1 MAIDHKLIDELLK
14 DYKKPEDITGE
25 DGLLKQLTKALVERA
40 MQAEMKCHLGYAP
53 HAASGRNSGN
63 SRNGKYS
70 KTIQGNFGQATIEV
84 PRDREGKFEPQIIEK
99 GQKRFD
105 GFDDKI
111 ISLYARGMTVR
122 QIQQHLEEIYGV
134 DVSPSLISAVTDE
147 ISQEVT
153 AWQTRPLQE
162 TYAIVYL
169 DSLFVK
175 IRDEGQVRNKALY
188 LALGVTL
195 EGKKE
200 ALGLWLEQTE
210 GAKFWLR
217 VLTEIQNRGVRDIMI
232 VCVDGLSGFP
242 EAIEAVYPKAQVQ
255 GCLVHM
261 VRNSLRF
268 VPWKDR
274 KAVAADLKPIYQ
286 APTREAGELA
296 LEAFAKKWDEKYPL
310 ISPQWRKRWAL
321 LSPFFEYPAE
331 IRRVIYTTN
340 AIESLNMSLRK
351 ILKVR
356 GGFPNDEAA
365 LKLVYLALDRASR
378 RWTMPV
384 QNWKQ
389 ALNRL
394 AIIFAGRIPEAA

>member
-1 MAIDHKLIDELLK
+1 MAIDHKLIDEILK

-25 DGLLKQLTKALVERA
+25 DGLLKQFTKALLERA
-40 MQAEMKCHLGYAP
+40 MQAEMKSHLGYEP
-53 HAASGRNSGN
+53 YAAKGRNSGN
-63 SRNGKYS
+63 SRNGKYA
-70 KTIQGNFGQATIEV
+70 KTIQGNFGEAKIEV

-134 DVSPSLISAVTDE
+134 DVSPSLISTVTDE
-147 ISQEVT
+147 VSQEVT

-169 DSLFVK
+169 DSIFVK
-175 IRDEGQVRNKALY
+175 IRDEGHVQNKALY
-188 LALGVTL
+188 VALGITL

-200 ALGLWLEQTE
+200 ALGLWLEKTE
-210 GAKFWLR
+210 GAKFWLK
-217 VLTEIQNRGVRDIMI
+217 VLTEIQNRGTKDIMI

-242 EAIEAVYPKAQVQ
+242 EAIEAVYPKAQIQ

-261 VRNSLRF
+261 VRNSLRY

-274 KAVAADLKPIYQ
+274 KAVAGDLKPIYQ

-310 ISPQWRKRWAL
+310 VSPQWRKRWTL
-321 LSPFFEYPAE
+321 LCPFFEYPAE
-331 IRRVIYTTN
+331 IRRVMYTTN

-356 GGFPNDEAA
+356 GGFPNDDAA
-365 LKLVYLALDRASR
+365 LKLIYLALDRASR
-378 RWTMPV
+378 RWTMPI
-384 QNWKQ
+384 QN
-389 ALNRL
+389 
-394 AIIFAGRIPEAA
+394 